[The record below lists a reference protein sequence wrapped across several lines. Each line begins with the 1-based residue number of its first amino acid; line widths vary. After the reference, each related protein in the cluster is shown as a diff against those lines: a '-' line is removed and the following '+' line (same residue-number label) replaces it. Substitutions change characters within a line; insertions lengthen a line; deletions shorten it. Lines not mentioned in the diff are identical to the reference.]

1 MITALAESK
10 PLICPKCGSAVV
22 ILIYSMPVH
31 VLVERGV
38 QHKVLVKDEDA
49 TFTGNALCRSC
60 GESFTL
66 DVEPDIGT
74 WHAWE
79 VGS

>member
-1 MITALAESK
+1 MIATLAEPR
-10 PLICPKCGSAVV
+10 PLVCPKCGSAVV
-22 ILIYSMPVH
+22 ILIYSVPVH

-38 QHKVLVKDEDA
+38 QQKVLVKDEES
-49 TFTGNALCRSC
+49 TFTGKALCRSC

-66 DVEPDIGT
+66 DAEPDIGT

>member
-1 MITALAESK
+1 MIATLAEPR
-10 PLICPKCGSAVV
+10 PLVCPRCGSAIV
-22 ILIYSMPVH
+22 ILIYSTPVH

-38 QHKVLVKDEDA
+38 QHKVLVKDEEA
-49 TFTGNALCRSC
+49 TFTGEARCRSC

-66 DVEPDIGT
+66 EAGPDIGT